1 MDTLGERL
9 KYIREKAGYNKEQVM
24 NLLQISNLG
33 RYESDQRKPS
43 LDTLIL
49 LAKHYGVSIDWI
61 VLGEDTSSLELSPP
75 RETSWYLNENQ
86 KKVANDFFNNLTL
99 EQVALLNNYEKLNPE
114 GKRAT
119 QKFITFTLKEQNE
132 LEQEPPAISKGLA

>member
-1 MDTLGERL
+1 MFEELSRQGKTSAGLCRHLDIKSSVLANWKASDTIPPA
-9 KYIREKAGYNKEQVM
+9 KY
-24 NLLQISNLG
+24 L
-33 RYESDQRKPS
+33 
-43 LDTLIL
+43 
-49 LAKHYGVSIDWI
+49 VSICEYLNVSVDWLLTGQ
-61 VLGEDTSSLELSPP
+61 VKEECSRKESSWELS
-75 RETSWYLNENQ
+75 ENQ
-86 KKVANDFFNNLTL
+86 KRVANDFFNNLTL